1 MPNGVSIFVSVNS
14 SAAPLA
20 LPNPLTGTAA
30 TLTSSETG
38 AFSPVTATTTT
49 VSAVSSRFRWSTAPA
64 SAVWEVTAANPL
76 VTQTYSFG
84 YFAVATASPATNSP
98 AVGTGTVNLSY
109 APVPPAFTAAAG
121 AVASATLP
129 IPRFIDTSTATE
141 RNFRHDMSY
150 EPVVSV
156 RD

>member
-1 MPNGVSIFVSVNS
+1 TS
-14 SAAPLA
+14 
-20 LPNPLTGTAA
+20 A

-38 AFSPVTATTTT
+38 AFSPVIATTSQFGGIFQVPIVNGTG
-49 VSAVSSRFRWSTAPA
+49 

-76 VTQTYSFG
+76 VSQTYNFG

-121 AVASATLP
+121 AVASASLP
-129 IPRFIDTSTATE
+129 IPRFIDTS
-141 RNFRHDMSY
+141 
-150 EPVVSV
+150 
-156 RD
+156 